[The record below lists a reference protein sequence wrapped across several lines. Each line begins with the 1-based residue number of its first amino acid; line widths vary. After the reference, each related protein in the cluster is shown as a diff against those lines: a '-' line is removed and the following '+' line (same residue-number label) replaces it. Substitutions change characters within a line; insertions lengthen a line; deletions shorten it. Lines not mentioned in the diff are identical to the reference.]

1 MAQSLIKPHSVLL
14 FQGDS
19 ITDVGR
25 SRMPVGP
32 NSPDGMGFGYPR
44 LVMDQLQENFPDH
57 YLQFYNRGVSGN
69 RVQDL
74 VRRWPQDTMRL
85 IPDLISILI
94 GVNDTWNHLYLG
106 IGTNPEGFQRLYRQ
120 LLEQTLI
127 RLPNTKLVLCE
138 PFVLFTG
145 EVTEEWRVDI
155 RQRQTAVRILADE
168 FEALFIPFQ
177 SALDKKVEGGIAP
190 HHLLDDG
197 VHPTEKGHRLLADC
211 WLNTVLGS

>member
-1 MAQSLIKPHSVLL
+1 MNHSLIKPHSILL

-19 ITDVGR
+19 ITDAGR
-25 SRMPVGP
+25 SRITIGS
-32 NSPDGMGFGYPR
+32 NSPGGMGFGYPR
-44 LVMDQLQENFPDH
+44 LVMDQMVEYFPD
-57 YLQFYNRGVSGN
+57 YFLQFYNRGVSGD

-74 VRRWPQDTMRL
+74 IRRWESDTMRL

-106 IGTNPEGFQRLYRQ
+106 IGTNPEGFQRVYHQ

-138 PFVLFTG
+138 PFVLYTG
-145 EVTEEWRVDI
+145 EVNEEWRDDI
-155 RQRQTAVRILADE
+155 RRRQAAVRSLSDE
-168 FEALFIPFQ
+168 FGTVFIPFQ
-177 SALDKKVEGGIAP
+177 SALDKGVDDGIPP
-190 HHLLDDG
+190 HHLLEDG

-211 WLNTVLGS
+211 WLKNALGN

>member
-1 MAQSLIKPHSVLL
+1 MAQSLIKTHSILL

-25 SRMPVGP
+25 SRMSVGP
-32 NSPDGMGFGYPR
+32 NSPNGMGFGYPR
-44 LVMDQLQENFPDH
+44 LVMDQLVENFPD
-57 YLQFYNRGVSGN
+57 YFLQFYNRGVSGD

-74 VRRWPQDTMRL
+74 ARRWPQDTMRL

-106 IGTNPEGFQRLYRQ
+106 IGTNPEEFQRVYRQ
-120 LLEQTLI
+120 VLEQTLTK
-127 RLPNTKLVLCE
+127 LPNTKFVLCE

-145 EVTEEWRVDI
+145 EVTEEWRDDI
-155 RQRQTAVRILADE
+155 SQRQGAVRSLADE
-168 FEALFIPFQ
+168 FEALFVPFQ
-177 SALDKKVEGGIAP
+177 SPLDKEVEQGIAP
-190 HHLLDDG
+190 HLLLDDG

-211 WLNTVLGS
+211 WLNNVLGS